1 MIRPRELAEEH
12 SVRPVTRAARAPRPP
27 AREATVSARDVVS
40 IGLLLTIACAGR
52 GPRVPS
58 ATVPGTVRPP
68 ERMAIPPD
76 AIVDVQLLDVSRADA
91 PAIVLARQ
99 EIPTQGRQ
107 PPFRFALR
115 YDPAAIR
122 TGHRYTVS
130 ARIRTRDRLLFVSD
144 THEAVLTGGAP
155 GPLDV
160 PVVPVRE

>member
-1 MIRPRELAEEH
+1 PT
-12 SVRPVTRAARAPRPP
+12 VAA
-27 AREATVSARDVVS
+27 T
-40 IGLLLTIACAGR
+40 GLLLTPPCAGR
-52 GPRVPS
+52 GPRGRPPAVAGS
-58 ATVPGTVRPP
+58 VRPP

-76 AIVDVQLLDVSRADA
+76 AVVDVQLLDVSRADA

-144 THEAVLTGGAP
+144 THHAVLIAGAEARV
-155 GPLDV
+155 DV
-160 PVVPVRE
+160 AVVPVRE